1 MLTRLRPV
9 TTHAAIFST
18 TTLVLLL
25 GACQPAAPGE
35 LTIAIDSAGVR
46 IVNSDPTSSDATCT
60 ISAEPVLIIGEDEE
74 DENQWFSSIR
84 GMGRL
89 SDGSV
94 VAVDRTAA
102 EVRIYDETGEHLR
115 SMGRN
120 GEGPGEFS
128 NPFILW
134 ITAEDTLWVGDYRPW
149 RYNVFTAQGEFVRRV
164 TLMPV
169 WPNPSRAGGVLDNG
183 YSVNSKTT
191 RGGREDF
198 TDPDTLIVEAHDPEG
213 RLLGVLARMPERARG
228 YLRESPNLGL
238 FPLFQSVPEI
248 DARGSTI
255 ALAHGSETEVRL
267 LDDDFNLRTIV
278 RWVEP
283 GREVTAA
290 DVRAWRE
297 DYVESRTRWA
307 SPEWDRDDDALISD
321 QRPVADLFPAISQ
334 VVIGRD
340 GRIWVR
346 QYDRPREDRGWLA
359 FDLDGEFSCH
369 MAALPG
375 ALWEIGTDYV
385 LLLSETELGIQTL
398 HMYRL
403 DQL

>member
-1 MLTRLRPV
+1 MQPV
-9 TTHAAIFST
+9 
-18 TTLVLLL
+18 V
-25 GACQPAAPGE
+25 
-35 LTIAIDSAGVR
+35 DS
-46 IVNSDPTSSDATCT
+46 P
-60 ISAEPVLIIGEDEE
+60 
-74 DENQWFSSIR
+74 
-84 GMGRL
+84 
-89 SDGSV
+89 
-94 VAVDRTAA
+94 
-102 EVRIYDETGEHLR
+102 
-115 SMGRN
+115 
-120 GEGPGEFS
+120 
-128 NPFILW
+128 
-134 ITAEDTLWVGDYRPW
+134 
-149 RYNVFTAQGEFVRRV
+149 
-164 TLMPV
+164 
-169 WPNPSRAGGVLDNG
+169 
-183 YSVNSKTT
+183 
-191 RGGREDF
+191 
-198 TDPDTLIVEAHDPEG
+198 
-213 RLLGVLARMPERARG
+213 
-228 YLRESPNLGL
+228 
-238 FPLFQSVPEI
+238 VPEI